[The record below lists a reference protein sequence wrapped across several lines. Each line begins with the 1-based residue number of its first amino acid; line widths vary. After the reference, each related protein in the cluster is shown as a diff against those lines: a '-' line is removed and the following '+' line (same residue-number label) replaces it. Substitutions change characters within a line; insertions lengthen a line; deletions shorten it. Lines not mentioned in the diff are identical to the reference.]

1 MKKLLLFMLLA
12 KTSWGAFETSGID
25 ARSSALGNAT
35 SALSLG
41 AVCSFLNPAGLAE
54 LDRAESFLSYS
65 NQFGLSELSQ
75 EAIGVG
81 LNIKRVGLAVG
92 LANFG
97 KADFY
102 QEQRVNLSAGKEI
115 ISGVDL
121 GITASYLILKAE
133 GYETQNAVALDL
145 GFQWEKSKFKIG
157 GMVKNVNQPEIG
169 GDVVLRNYN
178 LGVLYRAL
186 PEVNLSAGLYYDTDF
201 KEQVQLGQELN
212 LSENFALR
220 AGFQTEP
227 NRYSFGAGFFWKKM
241 EIDYAFVN
249 HPELGGSH
257 GVGMRF
263 TF

>member
-1 MKKLLLFMLLA
+1 MKKLLLFMLLV

-25 ARSSALGNAT
+25 PRSSALGNAT

-41 AVCSFLNPAGLAE
+41 AVSSFLNPAGLAR

-65 NQFGLSELSQ
+65 DQFGLRELSQ
-75 EAIGVG
+75 EAIGIGLHFKKLGVG
-81 LNIKRVGLAVG
+81 LGV
-92 LANFG
+92 ANFG

-121 GITASYLILKAE
+121 GITASYLMLKAE
-133 GYETQNAVALDL
+133 GYETQSAVALDL
-145 GFQWEKSKFKIG
+145 GFEWEKSKFEIG
-157 GMVKNVNQPEIG
+157 GAVKNVNQPQIG
-169 GDVVLRNYN
+169 GDVVLRNYD
-178 LGVLYRAL
+178 LGLLYKAL
-186 PEVNLSAGLYYDTDF
+186 PEVNLSAGLYYDIDF

-212 LSENFALR
+212 LSDNFALR

-227 NRYSFGAGFFWKKM
+227 NRYSFGAGFLWKRM
-241 EIDYAFVN
+241 EIDYAYVN

>member
-1 MKKLLLFMLLA
+1 MLLV

-35 SALSLG
+35 NSLSRG
-41 AVCSFLNPAGLAE
+41 AVSSFLNPAGLAE
-54 LDRAESFLSYS
+54 LDQAESFLSYS

-75 EAIGVG
+75 EAVGIGFN
-81 LNIKRVGLAVG
+81 LKRVGLAVG

-97 KADFY
+97 KANFY

-115 ISGVDL
+115 VSGVNL
-121 GITASYLILKAE
+121 GITLNYLILKAE
-133 GYETQNAVALDL
+133 GYENQNAAALDL
-145 GFQWEKSKFKIG
+145 GFQWEKSKFRLG
-157 GMVKNVNQPEIG
+157 GVVKNVNQPQIG

-178 LGVLYRAL
+178 FGVLYKAL

-212 LSENFALR
+212 LSDNFALR

-227 NRYSFGAGFFWKKM
+227 NRYSFGAGFLWSKI
-241 EIDYAFVN
+241 EIDYAYVN

-257 GVGMRF
+257 GVGMKF

>member
-1 MKKLLLFMLLA
+1 MKRLVLIMFLA

-25 ARSSALGNAT
+25 AQSSALGNAT

-41 AVCSFLNPAGLAE
+41 AACSFLNPAGLAK
-54 LDRAESFLSYS
+54 LDQAESFLSYS

-75 EAIGVG
+75 EALGIGF
-81 LNIKRVGLAVG
+81 NFKKVGLAVG

-115 ISGVDL
+115 VSGIDFGV
-121 GITASYLILKAE
+121 TASYLMLKAE

-145 GFQWEKSKFKIG
+145 GFEWEMSKFKFG
-157 GMVKNVNQPEIG
+157 GVAKNVNQPEIG

-178 LGVLYRAL
+178 FGILYRAL

-201 KEQVQLGQELN
+201 KEQIQLGQELN
-212 LSENFALR
+212 LSDNFALR

-227 NRYSFGAGFFWKKM
+227 NRYSFGAGFFWKRM